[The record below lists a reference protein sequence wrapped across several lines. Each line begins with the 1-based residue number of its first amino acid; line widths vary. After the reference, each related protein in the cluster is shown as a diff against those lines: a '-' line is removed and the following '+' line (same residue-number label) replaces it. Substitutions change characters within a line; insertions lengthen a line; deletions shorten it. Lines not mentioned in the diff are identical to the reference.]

1 MANTSS
7 DSPLAEASVQDGEP
21 TDWVEVG
28 CVARPHGI
36 RGELRIKF
44 HNPDSEILL
53 DVVEV
58 FVRKGDGE
66 GRVMA
71 VRSAR
76 PAADGFALMAFE
88 GVTTRSEA
96 DALRGAG
103 LSVPRGTLPEAE
115 DGEFYVHDILGAKVV
130 QPDGRVLGEVVDYV
144 SYPTTDVLIV
154 QGTTR
159 YEIPLVDD
167 FVRDIDTAKKVV
179 TVEGVDDFEA
189 G

>member
-1 MANTSS
+1 M
-7 DSPLAEASVQDGEP
+7 QHGEP

-36 RGELRIKF
+36 RGELRIKL

-53 DVVEV
+53 DVAEV
-58 FVRKGDGE
+58 FVRKGEDE

-71 VRSAR
+71 VRSVRA
-76 PAADGFALMAFE
+76 AADGFALMAFD

-103 LSVPRGTLPEAE
+103 LLVPRGILPEAE

-154 QGTTR
+154 QGAAR

-167 FVRDIDTAKKVV
+167 FVRDIDTVQKIV